1 VCRQA
6 VDCGPVPN
14 GLATKLAVN
23 LFLITMVTG
32 LAEALHLAERLG
44 LDLAAVR
51 AVLDAGPMAST
62 VSRGKTAKLLAGDW
76 SAQAAALDVLE
87 NNRLIAEAAR
97 SAGVA
102 APLLDACHALFGE
115 AVALGH
121 GGDDMVAVAA
131 ALRARTAAAQ
141 PSGPA
146 ALHRASTRASFQ

>member
-1 VCRQA
+1 
-6 VDCGPVPN
+6 VPQ
-14 GLATKLAVN
+14 GLQMKLAVN

-32 LAEALHLAERLG
+32 LAEAVHLAGRLG
-44 LDLAAVR
+44 LDLDR
-51 AVLDAGPMAST
+51 MREVLDAGPMASA

-97 SAGVA
+97 GAGVA
-102 APLLDACHALFGE
+102 SPLLDACHALFAE

-131 ALRARTAAAQ
+131 ALAARTGA
-141 PSGPA
+141 PV
-146 ALHRASTRASFQ
+146 R